1 MTNNENRILLKD
13 LCGTHLFQGI
23 EVSMKKNTSSS
34 SIFQEYEN
42 CQVVRI
48 MLDGETFEFMENPDD
63 GYRSFC
69 EDVIISNDIPR
80 YTFPDYEIICKMKP
94 DDKYSKHEVLIAE
107 DPNAGLTI
115 FEIGT
120 LYVDDYYPCWHFE
133 YHPENMH
140 CNKGDETL

>member
-1 MTNNENRILLKD
+1 MKNNERSMLLKD
-13 LCGTHLFQGI
+13 LCGFHKFQGI
-23 EVSMKKNTSSS
+23 EISMKKNTGFS

-42 CQVVRI
+42 CQVVKI
-48 MLDGETFEFMENPDD
+48 MLDGTTFELMENPDD

-69 EDVIISNDIPR
+69 EDVIISDDMPR

-94 DDKYSKHEVLIAE
+94 DDRYDKHDVLIAE
-107 DPNAGLTI
+107 DPNTGLTI

-133 YHPENMH
+133 YHPENMRTI
-140 CNKGDETL
+140 NF